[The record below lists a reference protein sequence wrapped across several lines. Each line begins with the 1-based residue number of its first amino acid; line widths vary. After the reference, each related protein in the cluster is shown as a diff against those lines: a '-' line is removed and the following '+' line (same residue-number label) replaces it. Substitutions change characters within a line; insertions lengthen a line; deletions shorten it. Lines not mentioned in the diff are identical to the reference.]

1 MIYHDHCWIQN
12 EKMQIFST
20 IPAEI
25 VLLATA
31 QMCARDVLFTKND

>member
-31 QMCARDVLFTKND
+31 QMCPGCIVYQK